1 VRNIQQEFSRKAC
14 AARVKDADED
24 SIEFKM
30 SIKDLASWATRGNRP
45 LKTALGAALAL
56 WAIVL
61 WSSLSR
67 SASTAIV
74 VCAILG
80 LLLTGYIFFLLSRYE
95 FKYWRARVTELVSWI
110 ETGAERGSI
119 DPAPAALYDEFERL
133 IRAIETLEDR
143 RRFRLSARSN
153 LASSNAK
160 ATAND
165 SSCRIARALTRSGMY
180 EPPEPADST
189 FDPFASGAFSTLDM
203 IGRLDPVTLH
213 WIDSSAA
220 EQIFLGWSLADL
232 SRKSFLEV
240 VHPNDR
246 NLAIERFESVVEKG
260 EAHGVRLRIVN
271 SKKETKHV
279 ELNIGARYDSNHQI
293 THLRCHWTDVTEKVR
308 SEDEQRKRHKFLQQF
323 NEELKKKNRELA
335 ELRDRYG
342 DLYENAP
349 AMYFSLNDEGRIVQ
363 CNDTLQR
370 TLGYPREEL
379 IDKRVI
385 DLLATD
391 RRGEFETCF
400 ADFLRNGY
408 IELETT
414 WRKENGETIVVWVR
428 GTGVFDAKRKLLHS
442 RCVAQDVTARSV
454 LEDEL
459 HEKNERLAR
468 ANDELSRKNKE
479 LDEFTHVVSHDLQE
493 PLRTLIAF
501 SDFLLRDSG
510 DKLDE
515 NGREYIRFLVEASRR
530 MRSLINDLLALS
542 RAGRVTGEF
551 SEISLAEAARVVIR
565 DLAELI
571 RAKNAEVRI
580 LEPLPTIWGDRS
592 RVGQLLGN
600 LISNGLKYNNCDRPV
615 IEIGGRIDTDPGW
628 SVLFVRDNGIGIESQ
643 FHGKIFQMFRRLHTR
658 EEYEGTGAGLAICQK
673 IVQAHGGRIWVE
685 SRPGEGST
693 FFVAL
698 PDQRIAPV
706 VSLRTEVLHVP

>member
-1 VRNIQQEFSRKAC
+1 MLIQR
-14 AARVKDADED
+14 
-24 SIEFKM
+24 ILN
-30 SIKDLASWATRGNRP
+30 LAMRGGTAPKR
-45 LKTALGAALAL
+45 ALGAAFAL
-56 WAIVL
+56 WVIVLAAAPLRSGSAGGGTSGPGAIV
-61 WSSLSR
+61 
-67 SASTAIV
+67 A
-74 VCAILG
+74 CAILG
-80 LLLTGYIFFLLSRYE
+80 LISTGCVYYVLLKYE
-95 FKYWRARVTELVSWI
+95 CKYWRAPVAELVSWI
-110 ETGAERGSI
+110 ENRAEKGTFDPPPEGLNPELERLSRGIESLA
-119 DPAPAALYDEFERL
+119 DRYRYNLKVRSNSAALRGEG
-133 IRAIETLEDR
+133 
-143 RRFRLSARSN
+143 S
-153 LASSNAK
+153 
-160 ATAND
+160 D
-165 SSCRIARALTRSGMY
+165 SSCRIARAMTRSGMF

-232 SRKSFLEV
+232 TRKSFLDL

-246 NLAIERFESVVEKG
+246 NLAIERFQSVLEKG
-260 EAHGVRLRIVN
+260 EAHGVRLRITN
-271 SKKETKHV
+271 SKNEMKYV
-279 ELNIGARYDSNHQI
+279 ELNIGARYDSDHHI
-293 THLRCHWTDVTEKVR
+293 THLRCHWTDVTDKVR
-308 SEDEQRKRHKFLQQF
+308 SEHEQRKRHKFLQEF
-323 NEELKKKNRELA
+323 NEELRKKNRELA

-349 AMYFSLNDEGRIVQ
+349 AMYFSLNDDGRIIE

-370 TLGYPREEL
+370 ALGYRREDL
-379 IDKRVI
+379 INRRVR
-385 DLLATD
+385 DFLAPG
-391 RRGEFETCF
+391 RRGEFEACF

-414 WRKENGETIVVWVR
+414 WRKANGETIVVWVR
-428 GTGVFDAKRKLLHS
+428 GTGVFDPTHKLLHS
-442 RCVAQDVTARSV
+442 RCVAQDVTARRV

-468 ANDELSRKNKE
+468 ANEELSRKNKE

-515 NGREYIRFLVEASRR
+515 NGREYVRFLVEASRR

-551 SEISLAEAARVVIR
+551 TETPIVETTRQVVG
-565 DLAELI
+565 DFAELI

-592 RVGQLLGN
+592 RLGQLLGN
-600 LISNGLKYNNCDRPV
+600 LISNGLKYNNCDKPV
-615 IEIGGRIDTDPGW
+615 VEIGSQVDSEPGW

-643 FHGKIFQMFRRLHTR
+643 FHAKIFQMFRRLHTR

-698 PDQRIAPV
+698 PDQRVAPI

>member
-1 VRNIQQEFSRKAC
+1 MLIKQLLSKAT
-14 AARVKDADED
+14 
-24 SIEFKM
+24 
-30 SIKDLASWATRGNRP
+30 LGNRSP
-45 LKTALGAALAL
+45 KGAIGYVFAL

-61 WSSLSR
+61 AAATVRSSAAGGGSV
-67 SASTAIV
+67 AAGTIV
-74 VCAILG
+74 GCAILG
-80 LLLTGYIFFLLSRYE
+80 LITTGYTYFLFSTYE
-95 FKYWRARVTELVSWI
+95 CKYWRAPIAELVSWI
-110 ETGAERGSI
+110 ERRAEKGTI
-119 DPAPAALYDEFERL
+119 DPPPSGLN
-133 IRAIETLEDR
+133 LELD
-143 RRFRLSARSN
+143 RLSRGVESLGDRYKYYLKARSN
-153 LASSNAK
+153 SPASK
-160 ATAND
+160 AAESE
-165 SSCRIARALTRSGMY
+165 SSCRIARAMTRSGMF

-232 SRKSFLEV
+232 TRKSFLDL

-246 NLAIERFESVVEKG
+246 NLAIERFESVLEKG
-260 EAHGVRLRIVN
+260 EAHGVRLRITN
-271 SKKETKHV
+271 SKNEMKHV
-279 ELNIGARYDSNHQI
+279 ELNIGARYDSDHHV
-293 THLRCHWTDVTEKVR
+293 THLRCHWTDVTDKVR
-308 SEDEQRKRHKFLQQF
+308 SEHEQRKRHKFLQEF
-323 NEELKKKNRELA
+323 NEELRKKNRELA

-349 AMYFSLNDEGRIVQ
+349 AMYFSLNDEGRIIE

-370 TLGYPREEL
+370 ALGYRREDL
-379 IDKRVI
+379 MNRRVR
-385 DLLATD
+385 DFLASG
-391 RRGEFETCF
+391 RRGEFDACF

-414 WRKENGETIVVWVR
+414 WRKANGETIVVWVR
-428 GTGVFDAKRKLLHS
+428 GTGVFDTTHKLLHS
-442 RCVAQDVTARSV
+442 RCVAQDVTARRV

-510 DKLDE
+510 EKLDE
-515 NGREYIRFLVEASRR
+515 SGREYIRFLVDASRR

-551 SEISLAEAARVVIR
+551 TETPIGETARLVIG

-571 RAKNAEVRI
+571 RAKKAEVRI

-600 LISNGLKYNNCDRPV
+600 LISNGLKYNNCDKPV
-615 IEIGGRIDTDPGW
+615 VEIGALVDSEPGW
-628 SVLFVRDNGIGIESQ
+628 SVLYVRDNGIGIESQ
-643 FHGKIFQMFRRLHTR
+643 FHAKIFQMFRRLHTR
-658 EEYEGTGAGLAICQK
+658 EEYDGTGAGLAICQK
-673 IVQAHGGRIWVE
+673 IVEAHGGRIWVE

-698 PDQRIAPV
+698 PDQRVAPV